1 MEQILLFLRSS
12 EIIFNFLHCRPF
24 YTVYKTDPKNW
35 ADRKWFVAC
44 DHSEF
49 SPLKHMRSC
58 TLQRSI
64 LRGGKNVFAVSPC
77 QKIYI
82 SDRKDSNRHR
92 LTNIWLTQ
100 PLPACSV
107 RRTAEP
113 VFSVKTWMF
122 LTAKKG
128 LISWSF
134 DLNLG
139 RYCMY
144 KKMFKV
150 LFY

>member
-1 MEQILLFLRSS
+1 MKWNRFYFFWDPPNNIY
-12 EIIFNFLHCRPF
+12 NFLHCRSF

-58 TLQRSI
+58 TPQRSI

-77 QKIYI
+77 QRIYI
-82 SDRKDSNRHR
+82 SDRRDSNRHR

-107 RRTAEP
+107 TGTAEP
-113 VFSVKTWMF
+113 RVLLVKHGCF
-122 LTAKKG
+122 RLQRKVISLEV
-128 LISWSF
+128 LIETLV
-134 DLNLG
+134 D
-139 RYCMY
+139 MY
-144 KKMFKV
+144 KKMF
-150 LFY
+150 